1 MALINCPEC
10 GKEIEEEVMEC
21 PNCGFP
27 IKKQDKAEQSIDKN
41 KTYIGIAMCIIGCIL
56 FIVAI
61 MRINNDDYKFY
72 LEHYETCMQ
81 GYDENTA
88 TANSY
93 TSGFFKSSYKY
104 IASEYKEMAADDY
117 KEIWKYRMEAIV
129 ACGAGLILL
138 VIGYKNVKNKGE

>member
-10 GKEIEEEVMEC
+10 GKEIEEGVLSC

-27 IKKQDKAEQSIDKN
+27 IKKQDETKHPVYMN
-41 KTYIGIAMCIIGCIL
+41 KRYIGIAMCIIGCVL
-56 FIVAI
+56 FIVAFA
-61 MRINNDDYKFY
+61 RINNDDYKFY

-88 TANSY
+88 TAKSY
-93 TSGFFKSSYKY
+93 TNGYFRSSYKS
-104 IASEYKEMAADDY
+104 IASSYKEMAEDDY

-129 ACGAGLILL
+129 ACGAGIILL
-138 VIGYKNVKNKGE
+138 VLGYKNLTSKGE

>member
-10 GKEIEEEVMEC
+10 RKEIEEEVLFC

-27 IKKQDKAEQSIDKN
+27 IKKQNETEQPVYKN
-41 KTYIGIAMCIIGCIL
+41 KRYIGIAMCIIGCVL
-56 FIVAI
+56 FIVAFA
-61 MRINNDDYKFY
+61 RINNDDYKFY

-81 GYDENTA
+81 GYDRNTE

-93 TSGFFKSSYKY
+93 TSGYFKSSYEN
-104 IASEYKEMAADDY
+104 IASTYKEMAEDDY
-117 KEIWKYRMEAIV
+117 KEIWKYRIEAIV

-138 VIGYKNVKNKGE
+138 VIGCKNITNKGK